1 MKPGFTSLLKDL
13 WKPLHCFA
21 DGLFV
26 EVFLDYPP
34 PPHNKLYFSDLV
46 SLGTQGTRLCISTSV
61 AVHHLPVSVSVRYS
75 GQMSSIKKK
84 IGSH

>member
-13 WKPLHCFA
+13 WKPLHCFDA
-21 DGLFV
+21 GLFV
-26 EVFLDYPP
+26 EVFLDYPTP
-34 PPHNKLYFSDLV
+34 PTLYFSVLV

-61 AVHHLPVSVSVRYS
+61 AVHHLPISVRFS

-84 IGSH
+84 LASH